1 MPSAVVVGCGV
12 SGLSVGIRLLEAG
25 ISTEIWTREPAGT
38 TTSSVAAAF
47 WYPYKALPESLVL
60 GWAATTY
67 EELMR
72 LASVADTGV
81 AVRETMEF
89 FTEPAPDP
97 WWNSAVPRVGRPPR
111 SDLPSK
117 YRDAY
122 LFPSPV
128 AEMPLYLGYLERR
141 FHRMGGTIALRSL
154 RSIQEAV
161 DGHDIVVNCTG
172 LGARELVGDA
182 SVVPIRGQIVR
193 VSQVGVNRTLL
204 DLHGRE
210 GIAHVVP
217 RARDCIL
224 GGTTQSGETG
234 LEPNPATAKAI
245 VARCIELEPRLADAE
260 ILEHKVGLRPGRPTV
275 RLEAVP
281 IALGTRLIHNY
292 GHGGAGVALS
302 WGCADEV
309 ARLATAPTL

>member
-1 MPSAVVVGCGV
+1 MSSAVVVGCGV

-25 ISTEIWTREPAGT
+25 ISTEIWTREPAGA

-60 GWAATTY
+60 SWAATTY
-67 EELMR
+67 EELMH
-72 LASVADTGV
+72 LAFVADTGV
-81 AVRETMEF
+81 AIRETLEF
-89 FTEPAPDP
+89 FTEPAADP
-97 WWNSAVPRVGRPPR
+97 WWSSAVPRFGRPQR

-141 FHRMGGTIALRSL
+141 FRSMGGTIALRSL
-154 RSIQEAV
+154 RSVPEAF

-172 LGARELVGDA
+172 LGARELVGDT
-182 SVVPIRGQIVR
+182 SMVPIRGQIVR
-193 VSQVGVNRTLL
+193 VSQVGIDRMLL

-217 RARDCIL
+217 R
-224 GGTTQSGETG
+224 S
-234 LEPNPATAKAI
+234 
-245 VARCIELEPRLADAE
+245 
-260 ILEHKVGLRPGRPTV
+260 
-275 RLEAVP
+275 
-281 IALGTRLIHNY
+281 
-292 GHGGAGVALS
+292 
-302 WGCADEV
+302 
-309 ARLATAPTL
+309 